1 MIRKIY
7 EDEFLNKVIRTID
20 DNNMIKHGDGIVVA
34 LSGGPDSISLLH
46 ALYSLKERYGI
57 RLYAAHVNHMLRG
70 EDSEGDE
77 STCRAYCEELGIEFY
92 SRRCDIEKVSL
103 ERGISTEMAG
113 REVRYEFFEE
123 VMKNQDARKIAIAHN
138 MNDQAETI
146 LMRLMRGTGIEGLV
160 GIKPIRDEI
169 FIRPII
175 KIKRQEIEEYCKKNN
190 LPVRI
195 DKTNLKPIYSRNKV
209 RLELIPYIED
219 NFNSDIIS
227 ALSRMGDLI
236 KQDEEYIQ
244 ENAVKVFQK
253 YCYIREEKVIIYKDV
268 FSYHPSIVSRVLRKA
283 ILEFKGN
290 INNVQSIHIDNIV
303 KVQQGDTGKKVELP
317 GDLIVTN
324 EYKNL
329 VLTKKTLLKG
339 MNDFNFDL
347 DFGRNY
353 IASLGIC
360 INIKRIEEQN
370 INLISNNDKKYFAID
385 GVRRITLRNRQEGDR
400 FSPLGMKG
408 SKKLK
413 DIFIDLKIPREKRDT
428 IPLLCFDQDISWI
441 MGYKISEKYKV
452 NNKANN
458 IIEVSVERQENH
470 E

>member
-1 MIRKIY
+1 MIKKIQ
-7 EDEFLNKVIRTID
+7 EDGFLNKVIRTID
-20 DNNMIKHGDGIVVA
+20 DNNMIEYGDGVVVA
-34 LSGGPDSISLLH
+34 LSGGPDSICLLH
-46 ALYSLKERYGI
+46 ALYSLKEKYGI
-57 RLYAAHVNHMLRG
+57 KLYAAHVNHMLRG
-70 EDSEGDE
+70 EDSESDE
-77 STCRAYCEELGIEFY
+77 RTCRVYCEDLGIEFH
-92 SRRCDIEKVSL
+92 SRRCDIEKLSL

-123 VMKNQDARKIAIAHN
+123 VMKIHGAKKIAIAHN

-160 GIKPIRDEI
+160 GIKPVRDEI

-175 KIKRQEIEEYCKKNN
+175 KVKRQEIEDYCKENN
-190 LPVRI
+190 LPARI
-195 DKTNLKPIYSRNKV
+195 DKTNLEPIYSRNKV
-209 RLELIPYIED
+209 RLELIPYIEE

-244 ENAVKVFQK
+244 ENAWKVFQK

-268 FSYHPSIVSRVLRKA
+268 FSYHSSIISRVLRRA
-283 ILEFKGN
+283 ILEFKGD
-290 INNVQSIHIDNIV
+290 INNLQSIHIDNIV
-303 KVQQGDTGKKVELP
+303 KVQQGDTGKKTELP

-329 VLTKKTLLKG
+329 VLTKKKLLKG
-339 MNDFNFDL
+339 KNDFMVQL
-347 DFGRNY
+347 DFGKNY
-353 IASLGIC
+353 ISSLGIC
-360 INIKRIEEQN
+360 INIDRIKEKDL
-370 INLISNNDKKYFAID
+370 NLISGINKKYFAVD
-385 GVRRITLRNRQEGDR
+385 GVKRITLRNRQEGDR

-428 IPLLCFDQDISWI
+428 IPLLCFDDDISWI

-458 IIEVSVERQENH
+458 IIEVSVERQEKH